1 MCRNF
6 CDGEFSLFL
15 LRGIVGTFF
24 FLLLWW
30 VFLLLRGIV
39 GTFFFLFLWWVFL
52 RGIYNTNRCPGFH
65 AQGSC
70 VFFFVVVVVIGCCRF
85 QVSATILVLHASIAR
100 PIVVLSRWRGT
111 CCSMI
116 ARSTSVLNNKS
127 STTSGC
133 VTGEQYYIRAGA
145 FAPAA
150 LGIASH
156 GL

>member
-1 MCRNF
+1 MGLSSSSGNCWH
-6 CDGEFSLFL
+6 FL
-15 LRGIVGTFF
+15 LPPCVSSSSGNLGTFF
-24 FLLLWW
+24 FILPCNC
-30 VFLLLRGIV
+30 
-39 GTFFFLFLWWVFL
+39 T
-52 RGIYNTNRCPGFH
+52 YNTHRCPGFH

-70 VFFFVVVVVIGCCRF
+70 VFFFVVVEVIACCRF
-85 QVSATILVLHASIAR
+85 PVSATILVLHASIAR

-116 ARSTSVLNNKS
+116 ARSTSVLNNTS

-133 VTGEQYYIRAGA
+133 VTAVTGEQYYIRAGA